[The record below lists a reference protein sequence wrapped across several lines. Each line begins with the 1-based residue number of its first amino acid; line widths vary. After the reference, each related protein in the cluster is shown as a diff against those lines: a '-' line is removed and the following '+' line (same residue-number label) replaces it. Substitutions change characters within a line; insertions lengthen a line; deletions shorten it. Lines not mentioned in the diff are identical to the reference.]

1 MTSGQEAA
9 LRRRTQLFVP
19 VDEPAFLP
27 RLTAPGARG
36 AVRALRELPVA
47 RHAHD
52 PLLDRALGLRDSMT
66 AHDACYV
73 ALAKLLD
80 ATLMTADL
88 RLACAPG
95 MRCPVVTVSP

>member
-1 MTSGQEAA
+1 MTSGREAA

-19 VDEPAFLP
+19 ADEPAFLP
-27 RLTAPGARG
+27 QPTAPGVRG

-52 PLLDRALGLRDSMT
+52 
-66 AHDACYV
+66 ACYV
-73 ALAKLLD
+73 ALAELLD

-88 RLACAPG
+88 RLARPPG

>member
-1 MTSGQEAA
+1 MTSGREAA

-19 VDEPAFLP
+19 ADEPTFLP
-27 RLTAPGARG
+27 RLTAPGARD
-36 AVRALRELPVA
+36 AVQALRELPVA

-52 PLLDRALGLRDSMT
+52 
-66 AHDACYV
+66 ACHA
-73 ALAKLLD
+73 ALAGPLD

-88 RLACAPG
+88 RLGRAPG